1 MAFLL
6 EPLSTV
12 TLQIPHPQ
20 ETKSEKFQLQ
30 KHQTFKKANKT
41 QFCWTKTE
49 NNSSPEMKKNQNQ
62 RQEKRTQLPWRVNS
76 QRELLKLVVN
86 SKRRRPTIHLWAQKQ
101 RRGSKFELLV
111 KRVFLVFAPS
121 SQSVSGSFCEP
132 SEMDMEMEMEMEVE
146 RRKKRLIVAL
156 KW

>member
-1 MAFLL
+1 VAFLL

-20 ETKSEKFQLQ
+20 EIKSENFQLQ
-30 KHQTFKKANKT
+30 LHQTFKKANKT

-62 RQEKRTQLPWRVNS
+62 RQEKRTQLPWRVDS

-86 SKRRRPTIHLWAQKQ
+86 SKRRRPTIHLWLKSREKDQNSSFWLKGAFLFSL
-101 RRGSKFELLV
+101 RVVSLSLV
-111 KRVFLVFAPS
+111 ASASLP
-121 SQSVSGSFCEP
+121 
-132 SEMDMEMEMEMEVE
+132 
-146 RRKKRLIVAL
+146 
-156 KW
+156 KWTWKWK